1 GPDECLR
8 ATNVVRVPSGRH
20 RVATAPQRRPTMKF
34 LALIYND
41 ERSYRDAGPADIAA
55 IFEAHGKFS
64 QDATAASVLLGGE
77 GLQPIATATTVRVRD
92 DERML
97 TDGPYA
103 ETKEQLGGYYL
114 LECKDLDDALNWAAQ
129 IPEAKTGAIEVR
141 PIMDYAALEN
151 QAAGAESA

>member
-1 GPDECLR
+1 
-8 ATNVVRVPSGRH
+8 
-20 RVATAPQRRPTMKF
+20 MKF

-41 ERSYRDAGPADIAA
+41 ESLYADATPADIAA
-55 IFEAHGKFS
+55 TFEAHGKFGA
-64 QDATAASVLLGGE
+64 DAGAAGVFLGGE

-141 PIMDYAALEN
+141 PVMDYEAM
-151 QAAGAESA
+151 QSGAAGAEATAS

>member
-1 GPDECLR
+1 
-8 ATNVVRVPSGRH
+8 
-20 RVATAPQRRPTMKF
+20 MKF
-34 LALIYND
+34 LAIIYNS
-41 ERSYRDAGPADIAA
+41 ESLYQDATPADIAG
-55 IFEAHGKFS
+55 IFEAHGKFG
-64 QDATAASVLLGGE
+64 QEATEAGVFVGGE
-77 GLQPIATATTVRVRD
+77 GLQPVATATTVRVRD

-141 PIMDYAALEN
+141 PIMDYEALMPGSAN
-151 QAAGAESA
+151 AEATAS